1 MADRE
6 VCFVPATSAARRSI
20 RRHSQEWK
28 ANSASLIQPCVA
40 KYVKGRRQ
48 LRLRQEGSPL
58 HLLIVALVL
67 WSCFSRRSQV
77 ERWHISHSIR
87 LPRCPIPYDC
97 CRPCYRFRLLLT
109 VPGCLCD
116 APLRSLLLPG
126 PSGNSH
132 LHHLLN
138 LKPFPH
144 HPSSS
149 SPQCPEGDLLCAR
162 HRYIFL
168 FTVLLK
174 AGGDIFHALIMGA
187 YLYIPVY
194 VFYLAMASGLI
205 LGIRSND

>member
-1 MADRE
+1 MHCTGHFCLTPKHPSSFPGMEGELRIIDSAMCSQVRE
-6 VCFVPATSAARRSI
+6 GAQTTQIKAGRQPAPSIDCKWHLFSGAASA
-20 RRHSQEWK
+20 E
-28 ANSASLIQPCVA
+28 
-40 KYVKGRRQ
+40 GRRWKD
-48 LRLRQEGSPL
+48 GTS
-58 HLLIVALVL
+58 
-67 WSCFSRRSQV
+67 
-77 ERWHISHSIR
+77 SHSIR

-109 VPGCLCD
+109 VPGCLYD

-132 LHHLLN
+132 LHHILH

-149 SPQCPEGDLLCAR
+149 SPQCPEGDLFCAR

-168 FTVLLK
+168 VTVLLK

-187 YLYIPVY
+187 YLYIPAY
-194 VFYLAMASGLI
+194 VPYLAMASVLI
-205 LGIRSND
+205 LGTRSKD